1 VNRVE
6 FVTDA
11 LNVPSRNAIARIG
24 AQQEGVLRSHMI
36 MRGGRVRDSVL
47 FSIIA
52 AEWPQVRDALRARLD
67 GE

>member
-1 VNRVE
+1 
-6 FVTDA
+6 
-11 LNVPSRNAIARIG
+11 
-24 AQQEGVLRSHMI
+24 MI